1 MTRIVRHKFGNA
13 EVIAVTDGA
22 TEFENDLFPNADDD
36 RIAKLLASAGKECI
50 QTNFNAYFII
60 ESGVTT
66 LVDAGVRDAFGP
78 AGGNLG
84 EGMKEAGI
92 AADEIS
98 RIVFTHLHPDHVCGA
113 VTPDGEAVFPN
124 AEAVVSTE
132 ERAYW
137 KEVEDSEPEDE
148 NVLAWLGHAKAAID
162 AYRGRLRT
170 VTAGSGISEGLKF
183 VELFGHTPGHAGVE
197 VRSAG
202 TSLTIIG
209 DAVIAP
215 DLQLAD
221 PGVQCNF
228 DVDRAKAEKTR
239 IKILGELADG
249 NKLCAGSH
257 FLRPSLGYI
266 NRAGSGFKFMPA

>member
-1 MTRIVRHKFGNA
+1 MTRIVRKKFGNA
-13 EVIAVTDGA
+13 EVIAVTDGE

-36 RIAKLLASAGKECI
+36 RIAKLLSSAGKERI

-60 ESGVTT
+60 ENGITT
-66 LVDAGVRDAFGP
+66 LIDAGVRDAFGP

-84 EGMKEAGI
+84 EGMREAGI
-92 AADEIS
+92 AADEVS

-113 VTPDGEAVFPN
+113 VTPDGGAVFPN

-132 ERAYW
+132 ERTYW
-137 KEVEDSEPEDE
+137 KKVEESEPGDE
-148 NVLAWLGHAKAAID
+148 NVLAWLGYATAAIN
-162 AYRGRLRT
+162 AYSGRLRT
-170 VTAGSGISEGLKF
+170 VAAGSEISDGLKF
-183 VELFGHTPGHAGVE
+183 VELFGHTPGHVGVE
-197 VRSAG
+197 ARSAG

-209 DAVIAP
+209 DTVIAP

-228 DVDRAKAEKTR
+228 DVDPTRAEKTR
-239 IKILGELADG
+239 QKILGELADG

-257 FLRPSLGYI
+257 FLRPSIGYI
-266 NRAGSGFKFMPA
+266 NRAGSGFKFVSA